1 MAEQE
6 ELDREKEMVYA
17 AAMQLI
23 HIRGLDT
30 FIEYLQEVQETGAV
44 PKSSPLDADTYLQVL
59 RQAVNDYRKRK
70 IESGEDSEEW

>member
-1 MAEQE
+1 MTEQE

-23 HIRGLDT
+23 QIRGLDA

-44 PKSSPLDADTYLQVL
+44 PRSSLLDRSTYLQVL
-59 RQAVNDYRKRK
+59 RQAINDYRKRMM
-70 IESGEDSEEW
+70 ESGKDSEEW

>member
-23 HIRGLDT
+23 QIRGLDA
-30 FIEYLQEVQETGAV
+30 FIEYLQEAQETGAV
-44 PKSSPLDADTYLQVL
+44 PRSSPLDRNAYLQVL
-59 RQAVNDYRKRK
+59 RQAVNDYRKRMM
-70 IESGEDSEEW
+70 ESGTDSEEW

>member
-23 HIRGLDT
+23 QIRGLDA

-44 PKSSPLDADTYLQVL
+44 PRSSPLDRNTYLQML
-59 RQAVNDYRKRK
+59 RQAINDYRKRMM
-70 IESGEDSEEW
+70 ESGIDSEEW

>member
-1 MAEQE
+1 MAEHE
-6 ELDREKEMVYA
+6 ELEREKNMVYA

-44 PKSSPLDADTYLQVL
+44 PKSSPLDADAYLQVL
-59 RQAVNDYRKRK
+59 RQAVNDYRIRK